1 MLKKDLCVSQ
11 KALYVSKKLQRL
23 SKKLHHLFKKARHV
37 FKVGVDYTPSQS
49 CSFLLLR
56 SSLHFNWNIQIINCL
71 RMTGHPFILISAVL
85 STSLHN
91 LPSVI
96 PCVFFTHLLSLPLS
110 VGADPCVC
118 LRTVHFKLSGG
129 HMGPPLQ

>member
-1 MLKKDLCVSQ
+1 MLPKDLEVLKK
-11 KALYVSKKLQRL
+11 ARYVFKKP
-23 SKKLHHLFKKARHV
+23 HHLFKKARCVFHV
-37 FKVGVDYTPSQS
+37 GTNCIPLPSLIR
-49 CSFLLLR
+49 SFLLLR